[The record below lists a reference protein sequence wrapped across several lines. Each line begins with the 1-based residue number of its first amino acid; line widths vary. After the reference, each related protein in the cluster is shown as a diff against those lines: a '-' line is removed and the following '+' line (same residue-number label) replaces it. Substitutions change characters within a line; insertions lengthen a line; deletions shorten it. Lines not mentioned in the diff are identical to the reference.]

1 MRNYTKNRRARD
13 ERAQTTIGD
22 NWLPEYPRQR
32 YFAAPDEAG
41 IWANPQTDPHKMPG
55 ADGAA
60 AGVSPINSLDQL
72 KTMSPDDINK
82 NWADVQKLL
91 AQQ

>member
-1 MRNYTKNRRARD
+1 MRDA
-13 ERAQTTIGD
+13 
-22 NWLPEYPRQR
+22 L
-32 YFAAPDEAG
+32 
-41 IWANPQTDPHKMPG
+41 
-55 ADGAA
+55 
-60 AGVSPINSLDQL
+60 SSLDQL